1 MSKPAGQAGGT
12 GYSDD
17 LPVPNPTLYYDGDC
31 SLCQRLVVFMQK
43 QDRHGIFD
51 LTPLQ
56 SPDFIEHIPNAEEL
70 RQLDTAVLATADGM
84 VRIRSTAIV
93 QVLRLLGGKWKAASL
108 LLWLIP
114 LPLRDWGYKF
124 IARHRPRKP
133 ES

>member
-1 MSKPAGQAGGT
+1 MPELAT
-12 GYSDD
+12 
-17 LPVPNPTLYYDGDC
+17 TLYYDGDC
-31 SLCQRLVVFMQK
+31 SLCQRLVVFIQK
-43 QDRHGIFD
+43 QDRHGVFT

-84 VRIRSTAIV
+84 VRIRSTAII

-114 LPLRDWGYKF
+114 LPLRNWGYQF